1 MILRSAVNM
10 FLRIVLA
17 GALFGIAIANLND
30 SSCGPEQPSK
40 VKDCEHSDLGSCGN
54 ACCAISQV
62 STKSPTEVYSAIKK
76 YLEQNGHDGFSYVT
90 GPDDA
95 GHDPSD
101 DLRKYNITWKYV
113 LQGQHNTYG
122 HYTDTL
128 NFNVFESGH
137 GLTGI
142 RAFSISNVHGALG
155 DNGQNYKT
163 LAYMLRGMFGE
174 LQIVYGCGEQ
184 TRAAGEGVVDDIVR

>member
-1 MILRSAVNM
+1 MS
-10 FLRIVLA
+10 FLRVVLA
-17 GALFGIAIANLND
+17 GALFGIAIATTTD

-54 ACCAISQV
+54 ACCTVSQV
-62 STKSPTEVYSAIKK
+62 STKNPTAVYDTIKK
-76 YLEQNGHDGFSYVT
+76 YLEQNGGDGFSYVT

-95 GHDPSD
+95 GHNPSD
-101 DLRKYNITWKYV
+101 DLRKYNITWKYTM
-113 LQGQHNTYG
+113 QGQHTTSG
-122 HYTDTL
+122 GYTDTL
-128 NFNVFESGH
+128 NFNVFDSGN

-142 RAFSISNVHGALG
+142 RAFSVSNIHGALG

-184 TRAAGEGVVDDIVR
+184 TPAEEEKAEDDIVR